1 MRKIF
6 ASLKAVVAAAL
17 VASMTLAA
25 SCSYDDSAINN
36 RVEKVEEAI
45 KALEDRVKALE
56 DHASAVDKLID
67 ELVVVT
73 DVTVD
78 GDKTTVTLSDG
89 TKITVYGECD
99 TLQYR
104 VNEGVLEVSAD
115 GQNWVAVEQTAD
127 CVITAVV
134 VNDDNTVTFTLA
146 DGSEFT
152 VALAELIECEAARTG
167 VYVLPGA
174 TKEIVFT
181 VNDAVVDM
189 NIMNQ
194 PFGWSA
200 TVGEPTVE
208 EENGGGA
215 APAPLAAG
223 GTDYALKITGPSQA
237 LVNAG
242 YAAKEGVVS
251 VHFNTAS
258 GACKVLS
265 VNVGLAEITM
275 EIDAT
280 GNITI
285 TNSIVETVSNPIGVF
300 TNFADF
306 IIGAMPK
313 SLYDEYGNEA
323 LKTDYIEMWGD
334 ANWTSR
340 NSGLGNV
347 IDLLPYEEG
356 VYEREV
362 IELTVDQLGNSMY
375 PKFGFEYGGE
385 YVIFIAFD
393 YETVYGASI
402 PVLENAILKPYK
414 KAFVDASLVEGSETP
429 TGATYNVS
437 LAGYDNYLFGWM
449 SVMEYQMFNM
459 GLGAASFE
467 EFLPQYMAAMGIF
480 DHGTVITGTHI
491 DEDINLADL
500 ASMSPIEWAPEILS
514 ETEYYFYIY
523 PFNGDLSEAIYNG
536 HTCIPENIS
545 YFGTFTTTAYAPGTF
560 DAGVEY
566 EELEKTE
573 ELISIRATFSDVVVT
588 YASMWFDTPVSEL
601 LDPQNRIDEIIAE
614 GELYPTAWGP
624 CEAYMSDPT
633 YPVYLGILAINAAG
647 QYVYVEKEF
656 LYVEPT
662 LEQVAITSFEYVGR
676 SYELDDNPETGGGD
690 FVYDFTCADGTSYRM
705 GLFYGYANAD
715 GSIKNGTYTYCTN
728 NLNYMYTG
736 WEGFAI
742 VSDTYYYDSTLTVTA
757 ETITWKIP
765 GQVEYVYTIG
775 SEGGEDPEQP
785 EVFEVS
791 ASAALVTDTTF
802 NGFNPYDVTFG
813 FENGDK
819 VVVRFN
825 TNGAQYLHLGNWQ
838 NDDWQNPHYISVV
851 KYNGENAYIS
861 ACNVAY
867 ENDTYTVTMSVFE
880 YTNYN
885 TLNYTYTGAI
895 EGLIAPEACDCFK
908 QKELPNTEDLTLSLL
923 KYSPSSGYCDVVF
936 CDSEQKNV
944 IVVSLN
950 DCPLVDCTYTVESS
964 SATSTNP
971 GTMYLNGCFVAY
983 DGYQTATSAY
993 LKSGSVDVE
1002 VNGDGTYTITF
1013 DLVLTNDQV
1022 YSGVYTGAIA

>member
-36 RVEKVEEAI
+36 RVNKVEEAI

-56 DHASAVDKLID
+56 DHATAVDKLID

-89 TKITVYGECD
+89 TSFVVYGECD

-127 CVITAVV
+127 CVITDVV

-146 DGSEFT
+146 DGTEFT

-167 VYVLPGA
+167 VYVLPGE

-208 EENGGGA
+208 EENGGVA
-215 APAPLAAG
+215 LMAAG

-275 EIDAT
+275 EIDST

-285 TNSIVETVSNPIGVF
+285 TNSIVETITNPAGVF
-300 TNFADF
+300 TNFKDF
-306 IIGAMPK
+306 YIGAMPK
-313 SLYDEYGNEA
+313 SLYDEYGYEA
-323 LKTDYIEMWGD
+323 LKTDFVEMWGD

-356 VYEREV
+356 VYEKEV
-362 IELTVDQLGNSMY
+362 IELTVDQLGDSMY

-402 PVLENAILKPYK
+402 PVLENAILKTYK
-414 KAFVDASLVEGSETP
+414 KAFVEANLVEGSETP

-449 SVMEYQMFNM
+449 SVMEYQMFNEN
-459 GLGAASFE
+459 LGAASFE
-467 EFLPQYMAAMGIF
+467 EFLPQYMAHMGIF
-480 DHGTVITGTHI
+480 DHGTVITGTYVK
-491 DEDINLADL
+491 EDINLADL

-523 PFNGDLSEAIYNG
+523 PFNGDLYEAIYNG

-560 DAGVEY
+560 DAGVVC
-566 EELEKTE
+566 EEVEKTE
-573 ELISIRATFSDVVVT
+573 ELISIRATFSDAVAT
-588 YASMWFDTPVSEL
+588 YAFKWFNTPVSEL
-601 LDPQNRIDEIIAE
+601 LDPQNRIDEIIAA
-614 GELYPTAWGP
+614 GEFYPTSWGP
-624 CEAYMSDPT
+624 CEAYINDPT
-633 YPVYLGILAINAAG
+633 YPAYLGILAINAAG
-647 QYVYVEKEF
+647 EYVYVENAFSLEGEGGEGDEGGEGNEEPAEVTVVSLTATLGGTTTGDQNF
-656 LYVEPT
+656 YSLAYNLSNGDVVAADFRTNGNNYLTVGSYTDSYGSWTNGEAEGHIGYV
-662 LEQVAITSFEYVGR
+662 Y
-676 SYELDDNPETGGGD
+676 
-690 FVYDFTCADGTSYRM
+690 
-705 GLFYGYANAD
+705 
-715 GSIKNGTYTYCTN
+715 KNGT
-728 NLNYMYTG
+728 
-736 WEGFAI
+736 A
-742 VSDTYYYDSTLTVTA
+742 VSFL
-757 ETITWKIP
+757 
-765 GQVEYVYTIG
+765 
-775 SEGGEDPEQP
+775 
-785 EVFEVS
+785 S
-791 ASAALVTDTTF
+791 ASVSYAD
-802 NGFNPYDVTFG
+802 
-813 FENGDK
+813 
-819 VVVRFN
+819 
-825 TNGAQYLHLGNWQ
+825 GA
-838 NDDWQNPHYISVV
+838 
-851 KYNGENAYIS
+851 
-861 ACNVAY
+861 
-867 ENDTYTVTMSVFE
+867 YTVNLSIYDFNKGAAE
-880 YTNYN
+880 D
-885 TLNYTYTGAI
+885 YTYTGAI
-895 EGLIAPEACDCFK
+895 EGLVEPVLPEQPEQPGQPEQPEGGEVEDEDYSDVYQDGTQENPYIYKANVTPAAGYYEIRFTCDAEGGLPLYLETQNDIISSIITGPIGSACGW
-908 QKELPNTEDLTLSLL
+908 
-923 KYSPSSGYCDVVF
+923 YSGYYNDAQTDIDLGASKITVTTISANC
-936 CDSEQKNV
+936 
-944 IVVSLN
+944 ISL
-950 DCPLVDCTYTVESS
+950 DEIALKTDAGYVYYKCPKVQ
-964 SATSTNP
+964 
-971 GTMYLNGCFVAY
+971 F
-983 DGYQTATSAY
+983 
-993 LKSGSVDVE
+993 
-1002 VNGDGTYTITF
+1002 
-1013 DLVLTNDQV
+1013 
-1022 YSGVYTGAIA
+1022 

>member
-36 RVEKVEEAI
+36 RVDKVEEAI

-56 DHASAVDKLID
+56 SHAEAVKELLDGA
-67 ELVVVT
+67 LVVTNVET
-73 DVTVD
+73 KD
-78 GDKTTVTLSDG
+78 GVTTVTLSDG

-127 CVITAVV
+127 CVIKAVV
-134 VNDDNTVTFTLA
+134 VNNDNTVTFTLA
-146 DGSEFT
+146 NGTEFT

-208 EENGGGA
+208 EENGGIA
-215 APAPLAAG
+215 TLAAG

-285 TNSIVETVSNPIGVF
+285 TNSIVETITNPAGVF

-313 SLYDEYGNEA
+313 SLYDEYGYEA
-323 LKTDYIEMWGD
+323 LKTDYTEMWGD

-356 VYEREV
+356 VYEKEV

-402 PVLENAILKPYK
+402 PVLENAILKTYK
-414 KAFVDASLVEGSETP
+414 KAFVEANLVEGSETP

-480 DHGTVITGTHI
+480 DHGTVITGTHT

-601 LDPQNRIDEIIAE
+601 LDPQNRIDEIIAA

-624 CEAYMSDPT
+624 CEAYMRDPT
-633 YPVYLGILAINAAG
+633 YPAYLGILAINAAG
-647 QYVYVEKEF
+647 EYVYVEKEF
-656 LYVEPT
+656 SLEGEGGDEPAEVEK
-662 LEQVAITSFEYVGR
+662 VAITEFKYVAR

-705 GLFYGYANAD
+705 GLYYGYANAD

-742 VSDTYYYDSTLTVTA
+742 VSDTYYYDSTLTVTP
-757 ETITWKIP
+757 ETITWLIP
-765 GQVEYVYTIG
+765 GVVEYVYTFA
-775 SEGGEDPEQP
+775 EGEGNEDAVLPNCENLTLYL
-785 EVFEVS
+785 
-791 ASAALVTDTTF
+791 SAAEGYTSVGMGGYGDIRLVDAEGKNYVNIEINDQPVCTKLYT
-802 NGFNPYDVTFG
+802 YDG
-813 FENGDK
+813 ENSTAPGTLYCGNCYVNYAGAGPLTATSPRWTVGSTVD
-819 VVVRFN
+819 VVVEGDVC
-825 TNGAQYLHLGNWQ
+825 T
-838 NDDWQNPHYISVV
+838 I
-851 KYNGENAYIS
+851 
-861 ACNVAY
+861 
-867 ENDTYTVTMSVFE
+867 
-880 YTNYN
+880 
-885 TLNYTYTGAI
+885 TLN
-895 EGLIAPEACDCFK
+895 
-908 QKELPNTEDLTLSLL
+908 LTLS
-923 KYSPSSGYCDVVF
+923 
-936 CDSEQKNV
+936 
-944 IVVSLN
+944 
-950 DCPLVDCTYTVESS
+950 
-964 SATSTNP
+964 
-971 GTMYLNGCFVAY
+971 
-983 DGYQTATSAY
+983 DGN
-993 LKSGSVDVE
+993 K
-1002 VNGDGTYTITF
+1002 F
-1013 DLVLTNDQV
+1013 
-1022 YSGVYTGAIA
+1022 SGVYTGALPF